1 MASIHV
7 RILEVFPTHEP
18 RLHRDNFLL
27 QVQHRIVLASSWFR
41 CAIVRSWK
49 LPTNPEE
56 HSTSNIQRRTSNGS
70 ANPASPPMQSFVAYA
85 TKVRHDWFHG
95 PNARTKTVAGRCAT
109 GPLWPWERPDN
120 IRRAWSRPS
129 RRPCGTSI
137 GLFVRLRPPPSR
149 HSRRARNPPAS
160 RCKTRVTI
168 RTPRSGTARGW
179 Q

>member
-1 MASIHV
+1 MTSIGGAPKAFHS
-7 RILEVFPTHEP
+7 LHEP
-18 RLHRDNFLL
+18 RLHRDNCLL

-95 PNARTKTVAGRCAT
+95 PNARTKTVGLSMNRAGCGSQTR
-109 GPLWPWERPDN
+109 GPD
-120 IRRAWSRPS
+120 RAS
-129 RRPCGTSI
+129 
-137 GLFVRLRPPPSR
+137 VR
-149 HSRRARNPPAS
+149 
-160 RCKTRVTI
+160 
-168 RTPRSGTARGW
+168 RSGSWSQCVRKSAGNSLPERRRIW
-179 Q
+179 